1 MRWLRANGQKK
12 SYNKS
17 ISQIIAKTNKK
28 NLALMWLMRRVEV
41 IALSLRPAEM
51 TAEKYK
57 CKCFDD
63 VRLYGNCWMLASC
76 QWTDINCHLS
86 IDCFLNNQ
94 TEHWKEK
101 DREKAINLNFGKC
114 KIWSNRQNKWI
125 CAKKKPVTI
134 SSEKTSGWCHN
145 CYFLFLL
152 ITFTSRRRFVFQTKL
167 IIW

>member
-1 MRWLRANGQKK
+1 
-12 SYNKS
+12 
-17 ISQIIAKTNKK
+17 
-28 NLALMWLMRRVEV
+28 MWLMRRVEV

-57 CKCFDD
+57 CKCVDD

-101 DREKAINLNFGKC
+101 DREKAINLNFGK
-114 KIWSNRQNKWI
+114 KICSNRQNKWI
-125 CAKKKPVTI
+125 CAKEKPAKIQVMP
-134 SSEKTSGWCHN
+134 KTSGWCHN
-145 CYFLFLL
+145 LLFLL
-152 ITFTSRRRFVFQTKL
+152 KITFISRRCFICQTKL

>member
-12 SYNKS
+12 SYNNS

-63 VRLYGNCWMLASC
+63 VRLYENCWMLASC

-86 IDCFLNNQ
+86 FDCFLNNQ

-101 DREKAINLNFGKC
+101 DREKAINLNFGKYGPID
-114 KIWSNRQNKWI
+114 KINEFVQRKTRFNFKWWLRQADDI
-125 CAKKKPVTI
+125 TI
-134 SSEKTSGWCHN
+134 LIYYS
-145 CYFLFLL
+145 FLKLRSFHAGA
-152 ITFTSRRRFVFQTKL
+152 SFVKQN
-167 IIW
+167 